1 MAKQKM
7 LIIDDEVENLN
18 LLRRTFIREYSVYSA
33 DNAKDALIILNEKPG
48 ISLII
53 SDQRMAEMTGTEF
66 FKTIAKDRPDIM
78 KILLTAYTDMEALVE
93 AINEGQIYKYITKPW
108 DPEELK
114 LTIKRAFEVYD
125 LEQENKRLLS
135 DLAIKNAELQKMKDY
150 TNERVEEERLR
161 ISRELHDDI
170 CQSLA
175 SLNINM
181 EICMRLLKPDLA
193 EDKMNA
199 IKDNLITTREQ
210 IKDTSQRVRRI
221 SMDLRP
227 AELESLGFVST
238 VEQFVNRYN
247 SMLNTANVE
256 LKVIGNVVTLP
267 QKLELAMFR
276 LIQECLNNAK
286 KHANA
291 TNISIDLEFDSDTL
305 NINIIDN
312 GIGFE
317 LPEHLGNLL
326 QKGHLGIVG
335 MTERVNQLG
344 GKLKIRSKP
353 GEGTKINVIIQ
364 TLGGTFE

>member
-1 MAKQKM
+1 MAKKQM
-7 LIIDDEVENLN
+7 LIIDDEAENLN

-33 DNAKDALIILNEKPG
+33 DNAKDALTILNEKPG

-66 FKTIAKDRPDIM
+66 FKIVAKDRPDIM

-93 AINEGQIYKYITKPW
+93 AINDGQIYKYITKPW

-114 LTIKRAFEVYD
+114 LTIKRAYEVYD
-125 LEQENKRLLS
+125 LAEENKRLIS

-150 TNERVEEERLR
+150 TDERIEEERLR

-181 EICMRLLKPDLA
+181 EICMRLLKSDLA
-193 EDKMNA
+193 EDKINT
-199 IKDNLITTREQ
+199 IKDNLINTREQ
-210 IKDTSQRVRRI
+210 IKDTSKRVRRI

-227 AELESLGFVST
+227 AELDSLGFVST
-238 VEQFVNRYN
+238 LEQFINRYN
-247 SMLNTANVE
+247 STPDSAKVE
-256 LKVIGNVVTLP
+256 LKIIGDIITLP
-267 QKLELAMFR
+267 QKLELGMFR
-276 LIQECLNNAK
+276 IIQECLNNAK
-286 KHANA
+286 KHAKA
-291 TNISIDLEFDSDTL
+291 TKIDVTLAFDSDKL
-305 NINIIDN
+305 NITIIDD

-317 LPEHLGNLL
+317 IPEHLGSLL

-335 MTERVNQLG
+335 MYERLNQLG
-344 GKLKIRSKP
+344 GKLIITSKP
-353 GEGTKINVIIQ
+353 EEGTIINVTIQ